1 MSKVNDPRLEIGDD
15 DSSFGADKFSPGLE
29 VFIGKAQNS
38 YEISV
43 LSPIFCI
50 GLTRCEVHLMRNS
63 YISYTDDYDVRII
76 GFYSN
81 HNIIPR
87 RLGVLPRVIV
97 LKDVEITGELRT
109 YIRRNRIPVLRILQN
124 RVALVNLPFSDYY
137 SGVYETLGYDDIRNS
152 RLVTSMIELGIRIYN
167 RNRGDNTDMSEFAR
181 QSMREVLEIPNT
193 VANADML
200 IKHLFS

>member
-15 DSSFGADKFSPGLE
+15 DSSFGVDKFSPDLE
-29 VFIGKAQNS
+29 AFIGKAQNS
-38 YEISV
+38 YEMSV
-43 LSPIFCI
+43 LSPVFCI
-50 GLTRCEVHLMRNS
+50 GLSRTDVHAMRNS

-81 HNIIPR
+81 HNIIPK
-87 RLGVLPRVIV
+87 RLGVVPRVLV
-97 LKDVEITGELRT
+97 LKDVEIAGELRT
-109 YIRRNRIPVLRILQN
+109 YIRKNRIPVLRILQQ
-124 RVALVNLPFSDYY
+124 RTALVNLPFSDYY
-137 SGVYETLGYDDIRNS
+137 SGVYETLAYDDVRNS
-152 RLVTSMIELGIRIYN
+152 RLVTSMIELGVRIYN

-181 QSMREVLEIPNT
+181 HSMREILEIPNT